1 MTIASRSVV
10 LAPKKAATTCARNA
24 GSTCSGLSN
33 RCGLRSPRRR
43 RAVRTP
49 HAENGI
55 DQDRKN
61 SGINPM
67 LLTFTN
73 NASVSKAPG
82 LGGHEGRGRR
92 VFDWEDQFEVDQRFH
107 GSLTINRPFFSPGF
121 VLEHEPLSTIRHFL
135 APLPPRYFGRWYEIR
150 RAEKE
155 ASSKRDRATGCA
167 RRPNSPPPARR
178 ALLRYRH
185 LPASL
190 ASTSDTCDCATSP
203 TTAVYALMQCN
214 RLRPSE
220 YDAKGCASDAP
231 LSEPDHELTVC
242 IRNVA
247 LPTAPTAAS
256 ASARRGRVFY
266 EMKNA
271 WSSEEPTIR
280 SLPKRHAN
288 LEEVLLPVR
297 CLRYMG

>member
-1 MTIASRSVV
+1 MRAQCCKDTPRNS
-10 LAPKKAATTCARNA
+10 APLFYRK
-24 GSTCSGLSN
+24 
-33 RCGLRSPRRR
+33 RCHRKSPDLR
-43 RAVRTP
+43 
-49 HAENGI
+49 
-55 DQDRKN
+55 
-61 SGINPM
+61 
-67 LLTFTN
+67 
-73 NASVSKAPG
+73 
-82 LGGHEGRGRR
+82 
-92 VFDWEDQFEVDQRFH
+92 
-107 GSLTINRPFFSPGF
+107 F
-121 VLEHEPLSTIRHFL
+121 VLEHEFTPLSTIRHFL

-203 TTAVYALMQCN
+203 TTAVYAPMQCN

-271 WSSEEPTIR
+271 WSVRNRRSALSEATRKRGGGASPCPVP
-280 SLPKRHAN
+280 SLYGLRRVAIEACD
-288 LEEVLLPVR
+288 LSAMAMQSVPVIGQKSTPP
-297 CLRYMG
+297 LKPSFIFFNYETNDSLVTAK

>member
-1 MTIASRSVV
+1 MRAQCCKDTPRNS
-10 LAPKKAATTCARNA
+10 APLFYRK
-24 GSTCSGLSN
+24 
-33 RCGLRSPRRR
+33 RCHRKSPDLR
-43 RAVRTP
+43 
-49 HAENGI
+49 
-55 DQDRKN
+55 
-61 SGINPM
+61 
-67 LLTFTN
+67 
-73 NASVSKAPG
+73 
-82 LGGHEGRGRR
+82 
-92 VFDWEDQFEVDQRFH
+92 
-107 GSLTINRPFFSPGF
+107 F
-121 VLEHEPLSTIRHFL
+121 VLEHEFTPLSTIRHFL

-190 ASTSDTCDCATSP
+190 ASTSDACDCATSP
-203 TTAVYALMQCN
+203 TTAEYAPMQCN

-247 LPTAPTAAS
+247 LPRPQ
-256 ASARRGRVFY
+256 RRPVLALEGVESF
-266 EMKNA
+266 MK
-271 WSSEEPTIR
+271 
-280 SLPKRHAN
+280 
-288 LEEVLLPVR
+288 
-297 CLRYMG
+297 